1 MSSEISFKHVV
12 IDKSPPEN
20 PWIKAAADLDGDGKT
35 DIIIGGA
42 KGPLVWY
49 RNPDW
54 AKFIVAESGYNSVG
68 AAVADIDGDRDLD
81 IALGGVVWYE
91 NPGSGVALGK
101 AHWKPHLIEMRRG
114 HDIKAGN
121 WIQHIPKAFEFLP
134 ARGVGGVA

>member
-1 MSSEISFKHVV
+1 M
-12 IDKSPPEN
+12 
-20 PWIKAAADLDGDGKT
+20 
-35 DIIIGGA
+35 
-42 KGPLVWY
+42 WY

-101 AHWKPHLIEMRRG
+101 AYWKPHLIEMRRG